1 MGIRNGEEGERG
13 REMGRGEER
22 VGREG
27 IRVKGDII
35 QIKQGNKKKIVYILP
50 EGFEHGRRG

>member
-35 QIKQGNKKKIVYILP
+35 QIKQGNKK
-50 EGFEHGRRG
+50 

>member
-35 QIKQGNKKKIVYILP
+35 QIKQGKKKIVYILP